1 MSSRMLPDE
10 NHVASG
16 SVRLHHGSF
25 QSCAKTDR
33 DGRHEELL
41 CSKSIAAPSPSN
53 VDLPITPR
61 ILRSF
66 KVYVTDQFDTK
77 GGARIVPSFVEAH

>member
-1 MSSRMLPDE
+1 MSSRILPDE
-10 NHVASG
+10 NHVY
-16 SVRLHHGSF
+16 

-33 DGRHEELL
+33 NGRNEELL
-41 CSKSIAAPSPSN
+41 CSRSIAAPSHSN

-66 KVYVTDQFDTK
+66 KVYVTDHFDIM
-77 GGARIVPSFVEAH
+77 GGAKSVPADAHAEAATSFVEAH